1 MTDAEINRK
10 VAEAAGYE
18 LDPTSGPGFIRAIV
32 RRSEGDGWETSYSWA
47 FNPRHDANQAIEALD
62 RVFYQWIIYTTD
74 APLYPDQKITVKGK
88 MAGEWYTGQGE
99 TTCHAAC
106 TAILATQEPR

>member
-1 MTDAEINRK
+1 MTNAEINRR
-10 VAEAAGYE
+10 VAEACGYAVE
-18 LDPTSGPGFIRAIV
+18 MFYGHTTVHGQQKLWD
-32 RRSEGDGWETSYSWA
+32 
-47 FNPRHDANQAIEALD
+47 PRHDANQAIEALD

-99 TTCHAAC
+99 TTCAAAC
-106 TAILATQEPR
+106 NAILATQEPR